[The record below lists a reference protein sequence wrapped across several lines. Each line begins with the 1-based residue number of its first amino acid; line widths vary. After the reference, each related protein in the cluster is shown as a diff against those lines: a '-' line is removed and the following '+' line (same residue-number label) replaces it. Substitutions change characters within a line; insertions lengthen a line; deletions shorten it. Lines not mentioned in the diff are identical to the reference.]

1 MRKCCCC
8 ISVHVGASILGFLGL
23 LVCALELVLLIPYL
37 LEIDIE
43 VFNPIQKNIDQIF
56 YILETMLQEHEFEA
70 DQITE
75 IIDNIKQYLWPVFV
89 GSTVEAGVY
98 GLCCLMMMIGAS
110 CKVRSLMLP
119 YLILQLLAVIILII
133 VGVAVTVGL
142 FFLNVIMGVV
152 AGGVVLTIS
161 ILLVY
166 FWTAVQR
173 AYVELGSNDYMYSPA
188 PLKPNY
194 NDGRGAGYYPTS
206 PQHFH
211 MDERK

>member
-1 MRKCCCC
+1 
-8 ISVHVGASILGFLGL
+8 
-23 LVCALELVLLIPYL
+23 
-37 LEIDIE
+37 
-43 VFNPIQKNIDQIF
+43 
-56 YILETMLQEHEFEA
+56 
-70 DQITE
+70 
-75 IIDNIKQYLWPVFV
+75 
-89 GSTVEAGVY
+89 
-98 GLCCLMMMIGAS
+98 
-110 CKVRSLMLP
+110 MLP
-119 YLILQLLAVIILII
+119 YLILQLLAVIILIL